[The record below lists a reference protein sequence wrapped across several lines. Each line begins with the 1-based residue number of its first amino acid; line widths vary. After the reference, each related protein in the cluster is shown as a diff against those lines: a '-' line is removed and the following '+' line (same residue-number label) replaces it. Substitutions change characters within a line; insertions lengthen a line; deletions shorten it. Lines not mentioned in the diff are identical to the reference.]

1 MKDSVF
7 TARAKRLALVW
18 GFRLRRLA
26 LRLLPF
32 ILVMWAGVEWGKTIE
47 AGRIHNDCKF
57 TNTFRIDYTGYACRI
72 GRE

>member
-18 GFRLRRLA
+18 GVRLRRFA
-26 LRLLPF
+26 LKAMPF
-32 ILVMWAGVEWGKTIE
+32 VLVMWAGVEWGKTIE
-47 AGRIHNDCKF
+47 STRIHNDCKF

>member
-1 MKDSVF
+1 MKDTVF
-7 TARAKRLALVW
+7 TMRAKRLFVVW
-18 GFRLRRLA
+18 GFRLRRLV

-32 ILVMWAGVEWGKTIE
+32 VLVMWAGVEWGKTIE
-47 AGRIHNDCKF
+47 ANRIHNDCKF

>member
-7 TARAKRLALVW
+7 TIRAKRLFVVW
-18 GFRLRRLA
+18 GVRLRRLA

-32 ILVMWAGVEWGKTIE
+32 ALVMWAGVEWGKTIE
-47 AGRIHNDCKF
+47 ASRIHNDCKF